1 MKIIKKLCFMNFITA
16 GLKKAVFDLKEA
28 AEQYHKRVKDV
39 NKNE

>member
-1 MKIIKKLCFMNFITA
+1 MNFIIA
-16 GLKKAVFDLKEA
+16 DLKKSVFDLKEA